1 MLLLEKVEISFSSGL
16 NVFTGETGAG
26 KSIILECLGFVL
38 GKKSRTRFLRTSCE
52 SGEVVAEFMVNETGE
67 IKELLDSLSIEWSS
81 TLIIRRV
88 EFSDGKRK
96 TYINDISCTLET
108 VQKIGAELI
117 EFVDQKD
124 GSVVLKKGNHINL
137 LDDFS
142 GHKKQVNSLLKN
154 WELLKRTESE
164 IAIMEAKTNT
174 LKEEIEFIEHSLL
187 ELKNLNP
194 KLGEVSE
201 LEELQSRLR
210 SSSRINEYLQG
221 AATLISEAHVRDD
234 LVIGLSKLEK
244 ACHLLPNN
252 KLLLATI
259 TSLEGLIHELD
270 EIEKNISS
278 ILRERANE
286 EFTLEEVED
295 RLFNLK
301 NIARKH
307 RVKPEDLLSLSN
319 DLEDKLLSHTDSEG
333 KMRNLRKQLSSV
345 EKAYQAD
352 AEAISEKRK
361 VEGKK
366 LEIMMQQELFPL
378 KMEGIVFKTFLEERK
393 VKGFNGLDTVTFKI
407 SNHGM
412 TPKDLDKVASGGELS
427 RLLLAL
433 KVCLK
438 SNIKRVV
445 MIFDEIDRGI
455 GGATA
460 EAVGIRL
467 GMLAKQDQIL
477 LVTHSPQVASKANRH
492 WRVRKVSNKKSG
504 PLTLLDELNQKER
517 VAELA
522 RMISG
527 EVVSKEA
534 LAAAYQLLN

>member
-1 MLLLEKVEISFSSGL
+1 MLCSLGIRNMLLLEKVEISFSSGL

-38 GKKSRTRFLRTSCE
+38 GKKSRTRFLRTSCD
-52 SGEVVAEFMVNETGE
+52 SGEVVAEFMVNKSGE
-67 IKELLDSLSIEWSS
+67 IRELVDRLSIKWSD

-124 GSVVLKKGNHINL
+124 GSFVLKKGNHINL

-142 GHKKQVNSLLKN
+142 GHKNEVNSLVEN
-154 WELLKRTESE
+154 WELLKKTQSE
-164 IAIMEAKTNT
+164 ISILETERNI

-270 EIEKNISS
+270 EIEKNIPS
-278 ILRERANE
+278 ILRDRANE
-286 EFTLEEVED
+286 ELTLEEVED

-319 DLEDKLLSHTDSEG
+319 KLEDKLLSYTDSEH
-333 KMRNLRKQLSSV
+333 KIKNLRKQLSSV

-352 AEAISEKRK
+352 AEVISEKRK
-361 VEGKK
+361 IEGKK
-366 LEIMMQQELFPL
+366 LEIMMQQELVPL
-378 KMEGIVFKTFLEERK
+378 KMEGIVFNTFLEERE
-393 VKGFNGLDTVTFKI
+393 VKGFNGLDRVTFKI

-412 TPKDLDKVASGGELS
+412 NPKDLDKVASGGELS

-433 KVCLK
+433 KVCLRT
-438 SNIKRVV
+438 NIKRIT

-460 EAVGIRL
+460 EAVGNRL
-467 GMLAKQDQIL
+467 GKLAKQDQIL
-477 LVTHSPQVASKANRH
+477 LVVHLTGI
-492 WRVRKVSNKKSG
+492 KKH
-504 PLTLLDELNQKER
+504 
-517 VAELA
+517 
-522 RMISG
+522 
-527 EVVSKEA
+527 
-534 LAAAYQLLN
+534 